1 MIDYPPSD
9 DPGVQLKLIS
19 RKMVHS
25 LNNML
30 FVISSYSEFIKETHI
45 DEETLQ
51 NIQRIQ
57 KAADD
62 CQRIM
67 SEWRAEADKLIPD
80 PPGT

>member
-1 MIDYPPSD
+1 MIDPPPGD
-9 DPGVQLKLIS
+9 DNGVQLKLIS

-30 FVISSYSEFIKETHI
+30 FVISSYAQFIRENHL
-45 DEETLQ
+45 DEETLE
-51 NIQRIQ
+51 NVKRIET
-57 KAADD
+57 AAND

-67 SEWRAEADKLIPD
+67 TQWREQADKLIPD

>member
-1 MIDYPPSD
+1 MIDHPPSD
-9 DPGVQLKLIS
+9 NNGVQLKLIS

-30 FVISSYSEFIKETHI
+30 FVISSYSQFIKETHS
-45 DEETLQ
+45 DEETLD
-51 NIQRIQ
+51 NLQRIQ

-67 SEWRAEADKLIPD
+67 TEWRAEADKLVPD